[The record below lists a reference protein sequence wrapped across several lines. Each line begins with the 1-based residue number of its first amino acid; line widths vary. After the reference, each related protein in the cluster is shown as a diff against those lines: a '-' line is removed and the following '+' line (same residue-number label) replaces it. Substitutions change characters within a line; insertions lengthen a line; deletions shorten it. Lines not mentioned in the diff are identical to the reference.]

1 MIKLIESDVARAKK
15 FHAVFRFYDG
25 LCAIDV
31 CIKFES
37 SHRDKIC
44 KELELTLGRCKSQAN
59 IFD

>member
-15 FHAVFRFYDG
+15 FHAVFRFYDD